1 MKQPA
6 IFFLIAALLVPLI
19 AVAEEPDD
27 QAADEASIRTS
38 VESYVAAFNS
48 RDAAAVAAHWL
59 PNAVYI
65 NRTTGEKVVG
75 RGDIE
80 KGFAAIFEQSEN
92 LKLAA
97 TTDSIEFISPS
108 VAVEHGAAKFLQP
121 DAEPEEV
128 EYTAVYV
135 KHDGA
140 WLLDRVTDKPVATVQ
155 SNYEQLKPLE
165 WMIGS
170 WVDEDENA
178 RIESECSWTKNQN
191 FITRSFTVSIEDRID
206 ISGMQIIGWDPLAKQ
221 IRSWVFDSD
230 GGFAAGRWTQK
241 QDRWFIQKRGVLS
254 DGRKTSATNV
264 IRPID
269 QNAYTLQSIAR
280 TVAGDLLPNID
291 EVHVV
296 RAAAAD
302 EL

>member
-1 MKQPA
+1 MKQPVM
-6 IFFLIAALLVPLI
+6 FFLIAALLVPLV
-19 AVAEEPDD
+19 AGAEEQADR
-27 QAADEASIRTS
+27 AADEASIQAS
-38 VESYVAAFNS
+38 VASYVAAFNS

-59 PNAVYI
+59 PDAVYI

-75 RGDIE
+75 RDAIE
-80 KGFAAIFEQSEN
+80 KGFVAIFAQSDN

-97 TTDSIEFISPS
+97 TTDSIEFISPN
-108 VAVEHGAAKFLQP
+108 VAVEHGAAKFFQP

-128 EYTAVYV
+128 AYTAVYV
-135 KHDGA
+135 KQDGA
-140 WLLDRVTDKPVATVQ
+140 WLLDRVTDDPVAATQ

-170 WVDEDENA
+170 WVDADENA
-178 RIESECSWTKNQN
+178 RIVSECSWTKNQN
-191 FITRSFTVSIEDRID
+191 FITRSFTVSIDDRID

-221 IRSWVFDSD
+221 VRSWVFDSD
-230 GGFAAGRWTQK
+230 GGFAAGKWTNK

-269 QNAYTLQSIAR
+269 KNAYTLQSLAR
-280 TVAGDLLPNID
+280 TVAGELLPNID
-291 EVHVV
+291 EVRVV